1 MIVYEMGNEWNEK
14 NGNSDI
20 EQTKIPF
27 CDSVSGYKGG
37 ALETS
42 TPYTEIRKSQ
52 REIYI
57 YIIYVYITF
66 IHTYL
71 SIDR

>member
-1 MIVYEMGNEWNEK
+1 MIELVYEMGNEWNEK

-42 TPYTEIRKSQ
+42 TPYTEISQ
-52 REIYI
+52 KVRGSIYI
-57 YIIYVYITF
+57 
-66 IHTYL
+66 
-71 SIDR
+71 